1 MDGNL
6 SLILAFLVSISV
18 VLALVIKFKLHPF
31 LSLFIGCLLMGV
43 CSGLDPMAII
53 KTSCKG
59 FGDTMGDIGIIILLG
74 VAMGQILHESGCT
87 REIAN
92 TMLRLCGREKSAL
105 ALNLT
110 GYIISIPVFFD
121 AAFVILIGL
130 TCTHALVIPTP
141 GPVAVAGN
149 MGADIGWFIVYGVL
163 IALPASLIGGVLY
176 GKFLGR
182 KSPIFLTDEE
192 PDAALVEQ
200 ALAKSDHPSGALG
213 IAIIFLPIM
222 LIFFANILNAFLD
235 PASSASRVVS
245 FFGNTNIVLLIT
257 VFVAYFSLREHL
269 PEPFDTV
276 VSRGAESVGSILAII
291 GAGGAFGAVIGASG
305 ISTAI
310 VDVMQSWSI
319 PVILLGF
326 LMSQCLRIGLGSI
339 TVSIVTASA
348 VLAPVASQ
356 LGASPV
362 LVGLAICC
370 GGIGLGLPN
379 DSGFWTICKMS
390 GLSTKQAFLVYP
402 IPTLISGLVG
412 LAVLLILN
420 MFASSLPGLM

>member
-1 MDGNL
+1 M
-6 SLILAFLVSISV
+6 
-18 VLALVIKFKLHPF
+18 P
-31 LSLFIGCLLMGV
+31 
-43 CSGLDPMAII
+43 
-53 KTSCKG
+53 TS
-59 FGDTMGDIGIIILLG
+59 
-74 VAMGQILHESGCT
+74 
-87 REIAN
+87 
-92 TMLRLCGREKSAL
+92 
-105 ALNLT
+105 
-110 GYIISIPVFFD
+110 
-121 AAFVILIGL
+121 
-130 TCTHALVIPTP
+130 
-141 GPVAVAGN
+141 
-149 MGADIGWFIVYGVL
+149 W
-163 IALPASLIGGVLY
+163 
-176 GKFLGR
+176 
-182 KSPIFLTDEE
+182 
-192 PDAALVEQ
+192 
-200 ALAKSDHPSGALG
+200 
-213 IAIIFLPIM
+213 
-222 LIFFANILNAFLD
+222 NAFLD

>member
-1 MDGNL
+1 M
-6 SLILAFLVSISV
+6 LIF
-18 VLALVIKFKLHPF
+18 
-31 LSLFIGCLLMGV
+31 
-43 CSGLDPMAII
+43 
-53 KTSCKG
+53 
-59 FGDTMGDIGIIILLG
+59 
-74 VAMGQILHESGCT
+74 
-87 REIAN
+87 IAN
-92 TMLRLCGREKSAL
+92 T
-105 ALNLT
+105 
-110 GYIISIPVFFD
+110 
-121 AAFVILIGL
+121 
-130 TCTHALVIPTP
+130 
-141 GPVAVAGN
+141 
-149 MGADIGWFIVYGVL
+149 
-163 IALPASLIGGVLY
+163 
-176 GKFLGR
+176 
-182 KSPIFLTDEE
+182 
-192 PDAALVEQ
+192 
-200 ALAKSDHPSGALG
+200 
-213 IAIIFLPIM
+213 
-222 LIFFANILNAFLD
+222 LNAFLD
-235 PASSASRVVS
+235 PASSASRIVS

-257 VFVAYFSLREHL
+257 VFVAYFALRDHL

-310 VDVMQSWSI
+310 VNVMQSWSI

-362 LVGLAICC
+362 LVGLAICSA

>member
-130 TCTHALVIPTP
+130 IREMAREGKLALNTLVTALVVGLTCTHALVIPTP

-222 LIFFANILNAFLD
+222 LIFFANILTSPNLSTPWFRAA
-235 PASSASRVVS
+235 PNPWAPSSPSSARAARSEPSSARAASAPPSSTSCRAGASRSSCSASS
-245 FFGNTNIVLLIT
+245 
-257 VFVAYFSLREHL
+257 
-269 PEPFDTV
+269 
-276 VSRGAESVGSILAII
+276 
-291 GAGGAFGAVIGASG
+291 
-305 ISTAI
+305 
-310 VDVMQSWSI
+310 
-319 PVILLGF
+319 
-326 LMSQCLRIGLGSI
+326 
-339 TVSIVTASA
+339 
-348 VLAPVASQ
+348 
-356 LGASPV
+356 
-362 LVGLAICC
+362 
-370 GGIGLGLPN
+370 
-379 DSGFWTICKMS
+379 
-390 GLSTKQAFLVYP
+390 
-402 IPTLISGLVG
+402 
-412 LAVLLILN
+412 
-420 MFASSLPGLM
+420 